1 MLHPLSDFL
10 SILNMPTTIPYP
22 PGQFC
27 LFVPLLL
34 LALKYGWVKSTI
46 ILVSFACYYPIWNSR
61 SLPSSRQSNGDDK
74 MTANLI
80 TFLHAS
86 ESPFDTSLSYGRS
99 FDNNIYTA
107 KQIADFVLSISQ
119 LAEDEI
125 KNAQSLARNH
135 GILDNWEVPNYVPSY
150 DEIYSFGCVI
160 AIAHFY
166 NKLSDPTFRN
176 KDISTIYEKCV
187 RAINSLTHFLQTPH
201 DKSARLPSP
210 VKLSMCERW
219 KLDRTWD
226 ISVCLLGAIKA
237 RCGFQRRIHLGNI
250 PIVHNINYRKAAK
263 LAFDENKRF
272 GKGRI
277 CQKTLGLLTREDIEP
292 FVQPMCLVKK
302 LQYKQDINDPDNNH
316 FKHSNCRPEYC
327 TFDVEPPSRD
337 YHVPGC
343 PGCRKSKPQDER
355 SADLRFKEI
364 ANKEMPA
371 VSIYDPRNYW
381 VAADNNT
388 LVVSHVWR
396 DGIWGTKEDGIN
408 KCVHDQL
415 VRIARDNGCTSYWID
430 CATIPGEDQAI
441 REKMIMMI
449 NWTFTNAKLVL
460 CWDRN
465 IAGLGSDTETM
476 LLSLIVSSW
485 HRRAWTLL
493 EGNRGQQ
500 RRITFLRWVDT
511 SKATYELF
519 HLSDVLDAV
528 FRKPNIRLWILSA
541 LVELLPYSDMRLSAD
556 AAGLLLSG
564 RHASRPGDSEVIWG
578 LLRPIEARNEAGDL
592 SYNDPYM
599 YANKKVDVAFISS
612 NAERFKNRGT
622 PSWRPGK
629 TNATTWVRT
638 AYGGIKADIIDRNYG
653 KKYLYGKWWIKTNV
667 NIKKRYVDWA
677 ESSRLER
684 NEIETNANDC
694 ALICPILMGDPR
706 SDTSGK
712 HSTDPI
718 EGFFRTSVVME
729 CKRAIFI
736 TRAEDDV
743 WLWRGMVKFQKGHSL
758 FFTTDEAKEIT
769 IGGPIPD

>member
-1 MLHPLSDFL
+1 MS
-10 SILNMPTTIPYP
+10 TTIPYH
-22 PGQFC
+22 PGKFC
-27 LFVPLLL
+27 LFISLLL
-34 LALKYGWVKSTI
+34 LTLKYGWVEFTI
-46 ILVSFACYYPIWNSR
+46 ILIFLACYFIWNGLSVPPSR
-61 SLPSSRQSNGDDK
+61 PPNGDDK
-74 MTANLI
+74 MTTNSI

-86 ESPFDTSLSYGRS
+86 ESPFDTSLSHGRS
-99 FDNNIYTA
+99 FDRDIYTA

-119 LAEDEI
+119 LTDDDIE
-125 KNAQSLARNH
+125 NAQNLARNH
-135 GILDNWEVPNYVPSY
+135 GILDNWEVPSYVPSY

-166 NKLSDPTFRN
+166 NELSNHNFRN
-176 KDISTIYEKCV
+176 EDIPKIYEKCV

-210 VKLSMCERW
+210 VKLSMRERW

-237 RCGFQRRIHLGNI
+237 RCGFQRRTHLGSI
-250 PIVHNINYRKAAK
+250 PIVHNIHYRKAAR

-302 LQYKQDINDPDNNH
+302 LQYKQDINDPDSNH
-316 FKHSNCRPEYC
+316 FKHSGCTPESC
-327 TFDVEPPSRD
+327 TFDVEPPNGD
-337 YHVPGC
+337 YHIPGC
-343 PGCRKSKPQDER
+343 PGCGKSKPQNEA
-355 SADLRFKEI
+355 SANLRFREI
-364 ANKEMPA
+364 ANNGMPA
-371 VSIYDPRNYW
+371 VSISDPSNYW
-381 VAADNNT
+381 VAADHDT

-415 VRIARDNGCTSYWID
+415 VRIAQDNGCTSYWID
-430 CATIPGEDQAI
+430 CAIIPGEDQAT
-441 REKMIMMI
+441 RERMIMMI
-449 NWTFTNAKLVL
+449 NWTFTNARLVL

-465 IAGLGSDTETM
+465 IASLGSDTETI

-500 RRITFLRWVDT
+500 KRITFLRWVDT
-511 SKATYELF
+511 SKPTYELF
-519 HLSDVLDAV
+519 RLSDVLNAV

-541 LVELLPYSDMRLSAD
+541 LVELLPYSDMPLSVD

-564 RHASRPGDSEVIWG
+564 RHASRQGDSEVIWG
-578 LLRPIEARNEAGDL
+578 LLRPIEARNGADDF
-592 SYNDPYM
+592 SYKDPYI

-612 NAERFKNRGT
+612 NAERFKIRGT

-638 AYGGIKADIIDRNYG
+638 AYGGIKADIVDGNYG
-653 KKYLYGKWWIKTNV
+653 KKYLHGKWWMKTDV
-667 NIKKRYVDWA
+667 NIKKRHVDWA
-677 ESSRLER
+677 ESSIFER
-684 NEIETNANDC
+684 NEIGTNPNDC
-694 ALICPILMGDPR
+694 AFICPILMGDPR
-706 SDTSGK
+706 SDTSGG
-712 HSTDPI
+712 HSAEPI

-736 TRAEDDV
+736 TRGEDDV
-743 WLWRGMVKFQKGHSL
+743 WLWRGMVKFENGHSL
-758 FFTTDEAKEIT
+758 FFTTGEAKEIT